1 MEGDTETKPKMP
13 RKYRFKS
20 ATIAAREIKKYQKST
35 QRLIPKRAIDQ
46 LARELAQQSTAPT
59 CAFRARPSTRCTQ
72 SRRGAPYDDF
82 APGGK
87 PKAYAGR
94 RTIQASD
101 LYDMRREP
109 ELPVLREDGA

>member
-1 MEGDTETKPKMP
+1 MEGDTESKPKMP

-46 LARELAQQSTAPT
+46 LARELAQQY
-59 CAFRARPSTRCTQ
+59 RAKLRFQ
-72 SRRGAPYDDF
+72 
-82 APGGK
+82 GK
-87 PKAYAGR
+87 ALDALHEAAEEHLTTTLRQAGSQAAYAGR

>member
-1 MEGDTETKPKMP
+1 MEGDTESKPKMP

-20 ATIAAREIKKYQKST
+20 TTIAAREIKKYQKST

-46 LARELAQQSTAPT
+46 LARELAQQY
-59 CAFRARPSTRCTQ
+59 RANLRFQ
-72 SRRGAPYDDF
+72 
-82 APGGK
+82 GK
-87 PKAYAGR
+87 ALDALHEAAEEHLTTTLRQAGSQAAYAGR